1 MTRDKIQQL
10 ARDAGGIRAVEYA
23 DPQCFMGNM
32 SFTDQELAAFAD
44 LVLEE
49 AAKVCK
55 EAEVGLL
62 AVYEGRSEQDPRKK
76 GMKSDYVLGGA
87 DQSDLLADAIRAMK
101 PEA

>member
-1 MTRDKIQQL
+1 MTRDKIDQL
-10 ARDAGGIRAVEYA
+10 WDEAVSIRALNARYH
-23 DPQCFMGNM
+23 F
-32 SFTDQELAAFAD
+32 AA